1 MRTAETLAQTI
12 RRVKWERDR
21 LRETNERLNMAL
33 DEIRSWA
40 KAYPLEIFPEYD
52 FKEAHKVLVTHG
64 MTLDAISAHAMR
76 HVLKGV
82 IQIIDG
88 ALTEETSNA

>member
-1 MRTAETLAQTI
+1 
-12 RRVKWERDR
+12 
-21 LRETNERLNMAL
+21 
-33 DEIRSWA
+33 
-40 KAYPLEIFPEYD
+40 
-52 FKEAHKVLVTHG
+52 